1 MIDPE
6 LKNIIEAFKL
16 INVVEEPAPIEY
28 RLYYQKETGAPIK
41 YSAMDEEGD
50 YIVITHKDY
59 EIASFQVKVINNRL
73 IKPVHPRFL
82 IMKKSETGF
91 RVHADNWNILVDEHI
106 EHQFVSIVKAEDL
119 QDEY

>member
-6 LKNIIEAFKL
+6 LKNIIEAFK
-16 INVVEEPAPIEY
+16 IIGNIAESKPIEY
-28 RLYYQKETGAPIK
+28 RLYYDKESGLPIK

-59 EIASFQVKVINNRL
+59 ELANFQVKVINGRL

-82 IMKKSETGF
+82 IIKRSTTGF
-91 RVHADNWNILVDEHI
+91 AVHPENWNILVDTQQEHI
-106 EHQFVSIVKAEDL
+106 FVNTVKAEDL
-119 QDEY
+119 QDE